1 MSVCVCVCFRYVVDV
16 LFWRR
21 RCLYATISRSL
32 SLCVSQNHQKKK
44 TPLSPTLNFSV
55 LINIIIVINR
65 RLSQQHTHKKKKKL
79 VLILTV
85 LSRQNCCSS
94 SIIIKQAS
102 LDTHIYI
109 YICLHTSTHSCG
121 LLLFLWLKRPSYT
134 LFFFLV
140 LPFSVL
146 RSRSCC
152 GFFSPLHIF
161 CILVAL
167 LFSSCLPVVL
177 FTSFIPLLL
186 LFFFLL
192 FTLTCCF
199 FFFSVSV
206 VPPAIR
212 LGFVSD

>member
-1 MSVCVCVCFRYVVDV
+1 MCVCFRYVVDV

-134 LFFFLV
+134 LFFF
-140 LPFSVL
+140 FSPPLFCIAKQKLLWVFFPSPHIL
-146 RSRSCC
+146 HPC
-152 GFFSPLHIF
+152 GF
-161 CILVAL
+161 
-167 LFSSCLPVVL
+167 
-177 FTSFIPLLL
+177 T
-186 LFFFLL
+186 LFFLPSGCPVYLFYTPSSSFFFFIIYSYLL
-192 FTLTCCF
+192 F